1 MSGGPPV
8 EGPLRRSGESGTA
21 APATQPPKPRR
32 PIPLGA
38 LVLGLLLVAV
48 GVLWLL
54 EATDAVEVPWEVL
67 IPGGLILV
75 GLALVIGSR
84 TGQKTGGLVAIG
96 VILAVIAG
104 LFSLIEVPLGS
115 GIGDRSVRPR
125 SAADLERSYELA
137 IGDLTVDLSRLDIPS
152 GTTRVEAHLAI
163 GQVTVIVPD
172 DVPVLAEGEASAGQ
186 VDLLGRTAD
195 GFTARTVFR
204 GRGYDGASRRLH
216 IDATVG
222 MGQVVVRR

>member
-8 EGPLRRSGESGTA
+8 EGPLRRSGESGA
-21 APATQPPKPRR
+21 APPSAQPPKPRR
-32 PIPLGA
+32 PLPLGA
-38 LVLGLLLVAV
+38 LVLGVFLVAA

-54 EATDAVEVPWEVL
+54 EATDAVEVPWQIL

-104 LFSLIEVPLGS
+104 LFALIDVPLGS
-115 GIGDRSVRPR
+115 GIGDRNVQPR
-125 SAADLERSYELA
+125 SSADLERSYDLA
-137 IGDLTVDLSRLDIPS
+137 IGDLTVDLSRLELPE

-172 DVPVLAEGEASAGQ
+172 DVPVLVEGEASAGQ
-186 VDLLGRTAD
+186 VSLLGRTAD
-195 GFTARTVFR
+195 GFAARTVHR
-204 GRGYDGASRRLH
+204 GRGYDGAPRRLQ
-216 IDATVG
+216 IDVTVG
-222 MGQVVVRR
+222 LGQVVVRR